1 MSGEVPLTREV
12 GMSDGSGEKVSVS
25 CWLCFNE
32 FEMTREKYEQEV
44 KDFGQRFFCSK
55 SCLLDE
61 LGY

>member
-1 MSGEVPLTREV
+1 
-12 GMSDGSGEKVSVS
+12 MSDGSGEKVSVS